1 MPLLMINLR
10 ETLPLLMIRNH
21 NNDTDVVD
29 DTDVIA
35 NDTVIYR
42 SISESVWALP
52 YLVITYPYLEGALTS
67 ICDRTVGLPHA

>member
-1 MPLLMINLR
+1 MINLR

-52 YLVITYPYLEGALTS
+52 YLAITYPYLEGVLTS